1 MSDDDFPGVPSAHKE
16 PLILARM
23 KRDNEN
29 AWSSATSWLG
39 GLPQIAPDQWPRSP
53 NTNLPLHHLAQIS
66 LAALPEGPWTETLP
80 RAGNLN
86 FFAETDLQ
94 DDDIASKVIFT
105 PEPSTYDHLSP
116 PADCPPIFG
125 ADWFY
130 YVFDAVTADDVA
142 RQFRRWPI
150 EFLMEE
156 SGLGSKPS
164 SVHLFSHTRIE
175 DVDIG
180 QFPWDAARRLVVD
193 AEYVLSIH
201 EKKRQYVPS
210 TWNRDTEEEHDK
222 KWSKANKQIAGL
234 RTFISDWRPL
244 VEANDTWQPLG
255 TENADLLEQA
265 TKEFVPID
273 VCRLRHGSGTTP
285 LRAAASDSFR
295 DMLVGPRS
303 LYDQIPVYIR
313 EYLENDRRRTGWSPR
328 THHQV
333 FGIGEGIHGHGDYVS
348 DAILLQVVSDDMMS
362 WLWGDAGYIQFW
374 IRRNEL
380 AKGNWGAATALF
392 QGH

>member
-201 EKKRQYVPS
+201 EKKR
-210 TWNRDTEEEHDK
+210 
-222 KWSKANKQIAGL
+222 
-234 RTFISDWRPL
+234 
-244 VEANDTWQPLG
+244 
-255 TENADLLEQA
+255 
-265 TKEFVPID
+265 
-273 VCRLRHGSGTTP
+273 
-285 LRAAASDSFR
+285 
-295 DMLVGPRS
+295 
-303 LYDQIPVYIR
+303 
-313 EYLENDRRRTGWSPR
+313 
-328 THHQV
+328 
-333 FGIGEGIHGHGDYVS
+333 
-348 DAILLQVVSDDMMS
+348 
-362 WLWGDAGYIQFW
+362 
-374 IRRNEL
+374 
-380 AKGNWGAATALF
+380 
-392 QGH
+392 